1 MMARQTWN
9 PGTWECSPGGC
20 RYVSRMCWQSM
31 HHHRFRAGCWS
42 FVPLPLHHTHLTAIV
57 QCPRRELNLPAQN
70 ESPLKR
76 APAPFRVLEFSAR
89 SFMAGWAS
97 STFLQICYQMGIRCL
112 PVQLLPI
119 PSAFRSSG
127 FPILAANNGASVS
140 RWRIRKGKEGIRITR
155 GDIFWDLLIRC
166 ERFAPGQRPWV
177 WFFMDDT
184 SDGSLSVP
192 LRCIGCP
199 HDIHVPCSGES
210 QCSSESD
217 NANSNRTPP

>member
-1 MMARQTWN
+1 
-9 PGTWECSPGGC
+9 
-20 RYVSRMCWQSM
+20 MCWQSM

-127 FPILAANNGASVS
+127 FPILAANNGGFCLPFGDQEG
-140 RWRIRKGKEGIRITR
+140 KGREQNRQR
-155 GDIFWDLLIRC
+155 RYLL
-166 ERFAPGQRPWV
+166 G
-177 WFFMDDT
+177 
-184 SDGSLSVP
+184 SDYQV
-192 LRCIGCP
+192 
-199 HDIHVPCSGES
+199 
-210 QCSSESD
+210 
-217 NANSNRTPP
+217 RTVRTWPETMGVVFHG